1 MYALKSLI
9 SQVLSNTS
17 IKVFFGTKTWGGGGG
32 PRYGPTCSPY
42 SAAYG
47 LAPLK
52 KINLCLFYV
61 GDHARTDNQITY
73 LIILNALE
81 MFFFRMDIFIAYNPK
96 RCLKE

>member
-17 IKVFFGTKTWGGGGG
+17 IKVFFGTKTWGGGGVG
-32 PRYGPTCSPY
+32 ATDLLAPPY

-61 GDHARTDNQITY
+61 GDHARTDNQMR
-73 LIILNALE
+73 LRC
-81 MFFFRMDIFIAYNPK
+81 FFFVWIFSLLITQSDA
-96 RCLKE
+96 

>member
-17 IKVFFGTKTWGGGGG
+17 IKVFFGTKTWGGGGATDLLA
-32 PRYGPTCSPY
+32 PPY

>member
-17 IKVFFGTKTWGGGGG
+17 IKVFFGTKTGGGAATDLLA
-32 PRYGPTCSPY
+32 PPY

-73 LIILNALE
+73 LIILNALG
-81 MFFFRMDIFIAYNPK
+81 MFFFFRMDIFIAYNPK